1 LRLLYI
7 LFKHF
12 DDFNEKLTVPEAVVD
27 QLAEFLLG
35 NIYKFRKIFESPQN
49 YAIDI
54 PTPLKSNLQSVI
66 PPSRKSTHNSQI

>member
-35 NIYKFRKIFESPQN
+35 NIYKFRKIFESPEN
-49 YAIDI
+49 YDIDI
-54 PTPLKSNLQSVI
+54 PNPTKLNF
-66 PPSRKSTHNSQI
+66 